1 MCGRGKEGRR
11 RCGGGTGREGDR
23 EGEKEGGGRGREE
36 REGEIRDE

>member
-11 RCGGGTGREGDR
+11 RCGGGKGREGDR